1 MNLRK
6 IILPVALVLLGL
18 ATAYLMNRSAAPS
31 EHEQGEEAKGPHRGR
46 LLVDGDFAVE
56 LAIFESGVPPEFRA
70 WFASAGKPLDP
81 SLVKLS
87 VELKRPGG
95 FVERYAFSPVGEF
108 SRGDHEVA
116 EPHSFDYLVQA
127 EHAGVVHRWT
137 FAAPE
142 MRTAIDGRT
151 AESSGVRVAVAGAA
165 ELPVLV
171 EAYGRVGLDLESTRK
186 VVSRFVGVVAEVRKS
201 VGDKVAPGEVLA
213 RIENTQTLVVAEVL
227 APRGGTVVTRAFSVG
242 DAVAEGDVL
251 FVVADLGRLWLE
263 LEIPKAEAGR
273 VRAGQPV
280 VVAAQDGGPA
290 ETSRIVLVSPLI
302 SPESQSL
309 AARVVLP
316 NEDGHW
322 RPGMFVRAN
331 VATGSHRAAVVVRAE
346 AVQNLDDKPVVF
358 SRHGDVYQGRPVRLG
373 RRSGELVEVERG
385 LAAGETYVT
394 EGSYLIKADIAKA
407 GASHD
412 H

>member
-6 IILPVALVLLGL
+6 FILPAALVLLGL
-18 ATAYLMNRSAAPS
+18 ATVFLFDRSDVPS
-31 EHEQGEEAKGPHRGR
+31 GHDHEEEPKGPHRGR

-70 WFASAGKPLDP
+70 WFASAGKPIDP
-81 SLVKLS
+81 SQVRFS

-95 FVERYAFSPVGEF
+95 AVERFAFSPAGDF
-108 SRGDHEVA
+108 SRGDREVA

-127 EHAGVVHRWT
+127 EHAGVVHRWS

-142 MRTAIDGRT
+142 MRTVIDART

-186 VVSRFVGVVAEVRKS
+186 VVSRFVGVVTEVRKS

-213 RIENTQTLVVAEVL
+213 RIENTQTLVVAEVP
-227 APRGGTVVTRAFSVG
+227 ASGGGTVVTRSVSAG
-242 DAVAEGDVL
+242 DAVAEGDML

-263 LEIPKAEAGR
+263 LEIPKSEVGR
-273 VRAGQPV
+273 VQPGHSV
-280 VVAAQDGGPA
+280 AVAAQDGGPA
-290 ETSRIVLVSPLI
+290 ATSRISLVSPLI
-302 SPESQSL
+302 SPESQS
-309 AARVVLP
+309 ATARVVLP
-316 NEDGHW
+316 NGEGQW
-322 RPGMFVRAN
+322 RPGMFVRAT

-346 AVQNLDDKPVVF
+346 AVQTLDDKPVVF

-373 RRSGELVEVERG
+373 RRSGDLVEVEHG